1 MLEQYE
7 IILKHN
13 RKKDPEGEFEE
24 LHEPLHVK
32 FIFDPELED
41 RIYVLNMYFE
51 QLIKYDSGVDRR
63 QTNV

>member
-32 FIFDPELED
+32 FIYDPELEN
-41 RIYVLNMYFE
+41 RNFVLDMYFR
-51 QLIKYDSGVDRR
+51 QLSIYDSGVDKRLI
-63 QTNV
+63 